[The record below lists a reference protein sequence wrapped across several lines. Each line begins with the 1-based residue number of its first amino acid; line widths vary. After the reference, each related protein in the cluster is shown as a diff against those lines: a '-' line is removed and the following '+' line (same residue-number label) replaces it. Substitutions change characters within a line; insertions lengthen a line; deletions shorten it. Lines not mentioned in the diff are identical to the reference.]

1 MSINSNYTDVIDY
14 ELDSVAIKGGNTSLA
29 KFDNNI
35 YYNFIDG
42 VMKYN
47 SISNDFKKDTL
58 LSNISRKEIFYG
70 IIRNDLDGK
79 LWLFSENYLHYVYK
93 DLVTG
98 NKKVNSL
105 VFPDELR
112 RTVFENVSKIDKST
126 YILGTNNGYI
136 SLDLENYSLIPPK
149 VQVNKIE
156 SFKLN
161 ESPNSI
167 NKNEFIQL
175 NFDSNNL
182 NFYPSV
188 SNYQKFQPITFE
200 YLLDGYINEWTETS
214 ETPIITFNNLK
225 PGSYQFKVRAKI
237 GALYSENTES
247 ISFSVE
253 RPWYFS
259 NFMIANYFL
268 VFAIL
273 FFFLNRSYEKYYQ
286 EKEEKMMRINK
297 SKLELI
303 EFEKKQ
309 ALMAV
314 ENTKLQTDIESK
326 NRELAVSTMSM
337 IKKNQF
343 LSKIKSDLKKT
354 DNPDKIFSVI
364 KMIDR
369 NLNINDVDQGLI
381 TFDDGI
387 SESVSETAFNASL
400 NQLSGPTESPFGPS
414 LIYVNE
420 IVSEKEIKIEEIK
433 DQIIID
439 IQKDKAKDKVY
450 SLYGEIEDLRAE
462 GKTLEEIAEEKSLS
476 IESFKNINDVGQR
489 IDGSIIKNPS
499 LEELINLIFL
509 NDVDEDLEPY
519 EDSEGNLNFF
529 RIDNINYSQ
538 QIPLNEAMENIKLS
552 ILENKSIENVKTKSK
567 EIFDRLKEYNNNLD
581 FISDEND
588 LAIATSGILSRTSS
602 NEIFT
607 SNALSEIFKTE
618 KGSSFIVNA
627 AIGNSIVIG
636 KVSNIDLLEK
646 TEERMEAINEI
657 NKSRLE
663 NDLIVSLAEEH
674 QKELSSEIFLDR
686 LNLLFENQEA
696 EGSF

>member
-1 MSINSNYTDVIDY
+1 MLDLLRKNATGPLGIALIILLVFAFSIWGVGDIFRGYNANILAKIGNRELNAQNYLFNFNREVNRISNQLERIVTTEEAINSGLHYQILDRSLV
-14 ELDSVAIKGGNTSLA
+14 ELSANAASDEIGLIASDDAIKKRILSTNA
-29 KFDNNI
+29 FKNAFNQFDRNI
-35 YYNFIDG
+35 FEQIIRQNGLTEDSFLVLERDSHVLSQLSKSVFKDINPPSALNDLLFRYQFERRNVDYII
-42 VMKYN
+42 
-47 SISNDFKKDTL
+47 ISPDE
-58 LSNISRKEIFYG
+58 ISQEDEVDKNEIEIFYNEN
-70 IIRNDLDGK
+70 INLYKTEETRDFSVISLNVSTLSK
-79 LWLFSENYLHYVYK
+79 L
-93 DLVTG
+93 
-98 NKKVNSL
+98 
-105 VFPDELR
+105 
-112 RTVFENVSKIDKST
+112 ENVSDEEINIFYEDNKYNYYEPEKRSYYLIPYFSNEDAIKA
-126 YILGTNNGYI
+126 
-136 SLDLENYSLIPPK
+136 LENYS
-149 VQVNKIE
+149 
-156 SFKLN
+156 
-161 ESPNSI
+161 
-167 NKNEFIQL
+167 
-175 NFDSNNL
+175 SN
-182 NFYPSV
+182 
-188 SNYQKFQPITFE
+188 
-200 YLLDGYINEWTETS
+200 G
-214 ETPIITFNNLK
+214 
-225 PGSYQFKVRAKI
+225 
-237 GALYSENTES
+237 
-247 ISFSVE
+247 
-253 RPWYFS
+253 
-259 NFMIANYFL
+259 
-268 VFAIL
+268 
-273 FFFLNRSYEKYYQ
+273 
-286 EKEEKMMRINK
+286 
-297 SKLELI
+297 
-303 EFEKKQ
+303 
-309 ALMAV
+309 
-314 ENTKLQTDIESK
+314 DIE
-326 NRELAVSTMSM
+326 
-337 IKKNQF
+337 
-343 LSKIKSDLKKT
+343 KIL
-354 DNPDKIFSVI
+354 
-364 KMIDR
+364 IDR

-420 IVSEKEIKIEEIK
+420 IISEKEIKIEEIK
-433 DQIIID
+433 DQIVID

-607 SNALSEIFKTE
+607 SKALSEIFKTE

-696 EGSF
+696 ERSF

>member
-1 MSINSNYTDVIDY
+1 MLDLLRKNATGPLGIALIILLVFAFSIWGVGDIFRGYNANILAKIGNRELNAQNYLFNFNREVNRISNQLERIVTTEEAINSGLHYQILDRSLV
-14 ELDSVAIKGGNTSLA
+14 ELSANAASDEIGLIASDDAIKKRILSTNA
-29 KFDNNI
+29 FKNAFNQFDRNI
-35 YYNFIDG
+35 FEQIIRQNGLTEDSFLVLERDSHVLSQLSKSVFKDINPPSALNDLLFRYQFERRNVDYII
-42 VMKYN
+42 
-47 SISNDFKKDTL
+47 ISPDE
-58 LSNISRKEIFYG
+58 ISQEDKVDKNEIEIFYNKN
-70 IIRNDLDGK
+70 INLYKTEETRDFSVISLNISTLSK
-79 LWLFSENYLHYVYK
+79 L
-93 DLVTG
+93 
-98 NKKVNSL
+98 
-105 VFPDELR
+105 
-112 RTVFENVSKIDKST
+112 ENVSDEEINIFYEDNKYNYYEPEKRSYYLIPYFSNEDAIKA
-126 YILGTNNGYI
+126 
-136 SLDLENYSLIPPK
+136 LENYS
-149 VQVNKIE
+149 
-156 SFKLN
+156 
-161 ESPNSI
+161 
-167 NKNEFIQL
+167 
-175 NFDSNNL
+175 SN
-182 NFYPSV
+182 
-188 SNYQKFQPITFE
+188 
-200 YLLDGYINEWTETS
+200 G
-214 ETPIITFNNLK
+214 
-225 PGSYQFKVRAKI
+225 
-237 GALYSENTES
+237 
-247 ISFSVE
+247 
-253 RPWYFS
+253 
-259 NFMIANYFL
+259 
-268 VFAIL
+268 
-273 FFFLNRSYEKYYQ
+273 
-286 EKEEKMMRINK
+286 
-297 SKLELI
+297 
-303 EFEKKQ
+303 
-309 ALMAV
+309 
-314 ENTKLQTDIESK
+314 DIE
-326 NRELAVSTMSM
+326 
-337 IKKNQF
+337 
-343 LSKIKSDLKKT
+343 KIL
-354 DNPDKIFSVI
+354 
-364 KMIDR
+364 IDR

-387 SESVSETAFNASL
+387 SESVSETAFSASL

-420 IVSEKEIKIEEIK
+420 IISEKEIKIEEIK

-519 EDSEGNLNFF
+519 EDIEGNLNFF

>member
-1 MSINSNYTDVIDY
+1 MLDLLRKNATGPLGIALIILLVFAFSIWGVGDIFRGYNANILAKIGNRELNAQNYLFNFNREVNRISNQLERIVTTEEAINSGLHYQILDRSLV
-14 ELDSVAIKGGNTSLA
+14 ELSANAASDEIGLIASDDAIKKRILSTNA
-29 KFDNNI
+29 FKNAFNQFDRNI
-35 YYNFIDG
+35 FEQIIRQNGLTEDSFLVLERDSHVLSQLSKSVFKDINPPSALNDLLFRYQFERRNVDYII
-42 VMKYN
+42 
-47 SISNDFKKDTL
+47 ISPDE
-58 LSNISRKEIFYG
+58 ISQEDEVDKNEIEIFYNEN
-70 IIRNDLDGK
+70 INLYKTEETRD
-79 LWLFSENYLHYVYK
+79 FSVI
-93 DLVTG
+93 
-98 NKKVNSL
+98 SL
-105 VFPDELR
+105 
-112 RTVFENVSKIDKST
+112 NVSTLSKLEKISDEEINIFYEDNKYNYYEPEKRS
-126 YILGTNNGYI
+126 YYLIPYFSNEDAI
-136 SLDLENYSLIPPK
+136 KALENYS
-149 VQVNKIE
+149 
-156 SFKLN
+156 
-161 ESPNSI
+161 
-167 NKNEFIQL
+167 
-175 NFDSNNL
+175 SN
-182 NFYPSV
+182 
-188 SNYQKFQPITFE
+188 
-200 YLLDGYINEWTETS
+200 G
-214 ETPIITFNNLK
+214 
-225 PGSYQFKVRAKI
+225 
-237 GALYSENTES
+237 
-247 ISFSVE
+247 
-253 RPWYFS
+253 
-259 NFMIANYFL
+259 
-268 VFAIL
+268 
-273 FFFLNRSYEKYYQ
+273 
-286 EKEEKMMRINK
+286 
-297 SKLELI
+297 
-303 EFEKKQ
+303 
-309 ALMAV
+309 
-314 ENTKLQTDIESK
+314 DIE
-326 NRELAVSTMSM
+326 
-337 IKKNQF
+337 
-343 LSKIKSDLKKT
+343 KIL
-354 DNPDKIFSVI
+354 
-364 KMIDR
+364 IDR

-420 IVSEKEIKIEEIK
+420 IISEKEIKIEEIK

-519 EDSEGNLNFF
+519 EDNEGNLNFF

-538 QIPLNEAMENIKLS
+538 QIPINEAMESIRLS

-607 SNALSEIFKTE
+607 SKALSEIFKTE

>member
-1 MSINSNYTDVIDY
+1 MLDLLRKNATGPLGIALIILLVFAFSIWGVGDIFRGYNANILAKIGNRELNAQNYLFNFNREVNRISNQLERIVTTEEAINSGLHYQILDRSLV
-14 ELDSVAIKGGNTSLA
+14 ELSANAASDEIGLIASDDAIKKRILSTNA
-29 KFDNNI
+29 FKNAFNQFDRNI
-35 YYNFIDG
+35 FEQIIRQNGLTEDSFLVLERDSHVLSQLSKSVFKDINPPSALNDLLFRYQFERRNVDYII
-42 VMKYN
+42 
-47 SISNDFKKDTL
+47 ISPDE
-58 LSNISRKEIFYG
+58 ISQEDEVDKNEIEIFYNKN
-70 IIRNDLDGK
+70 INLYKTEETRDFSVISLNISTLSK
-79 LWLFSENYLHYVYK
+79 L
-93 DLVTG
+93 
-98 NKKVNSL
+98 
-105 VFPDELR
+105 
-112 RTVFENVSKIDKST
+112 ENVSDEEINIFYEDNKYNYYEPEKRSYYLIPYFSNEDAIKA
-126 YILGTNNGYI
+126 
-136 SLDLENYSLIPPK
+136 LENYS
-149 VQVNKIE
+149 
-156 SFKLN
+156 
-161 ESPNSI
+161 
-167 NKNEFIQL
+167 
-175 NFDSNNL
+175 SN
-182 NFYPSV
+182 
-188 SNYQKFQPITFE
+188 
-200 YLLDGYINEWTETS
+200 G
-214 ETPIITFNNLK
+214 
-225 PGSYQFKVRAKI
+225 
-237 GALYSENTES
+237 
-247 ISFSVE
+247 
-253 RPWYFS
+253 
-259 NFMIANYFL
+259 
-268 VFAIL
+268 
-273 FFFLNRSYEKYYQ
+273 
-286 EKEEKMMRINK
+286 
-297 SKLELI
+297 
-303 EFEKKQ
+303 
-309 ALMAV
+309 
-314 ENTKLQTDIESK
+314 DIE
-326 NRELAVSTMSM
+326 
-337 IKKNQF
+337 
-343 LSKIKSDLKKT
+343 KIL
-354 DNPDKIFSVI
+354 
-364 KMIDR
+364 IDR

-387 SESVSETAFNASL
+387 SETVSETAFNASL

-420 IVSEKEIKIEEIK
+420 IISEKEIKIEEIK

-519 EDSEGNLNFF
+519 EDREGNLNFF

>member
-1 MSINSNYTDVIDY
+1 MLDLLRKNATGPLGIALIILLVFAFSIWGVGDIFRGYNANILAKIGNRELNAQNYLFNFNREVNRISNQLERIVTTEEAINSGLHYQILDRSLV
-14 ELDSVAIKGGNTSLA
+14 ELSANAASDEIGLIASDDAIKKRILSTNA
-29 KFDNNI
+29 FKNAFNQFDRNI
-35 YYNFIDG
+35 FEQIIRQNGLTEDSFLVLERDSHVLSQLSKSVFKDINPPSALNDLLFRYQFERRNVDYII
-42 VMKYN
+42 
-47 SISNDFKKDTL
+47 ISPDE
-58 LSNISRKEIFYG
+58 ISQEDEVDKNEIEIFYNEN
-70 IIRNDLDGK
+70 INLYKTEETRDFSVISLNVSTLSK
-79 LWLFSENYLHYVYK
+79 L
-93 DLVTG
+93 
-98 NKKVNSL
+98 
-105 VFPDELR
+105 
-112 RTVFENVSKIDKST
+112 ENVSDEEINIFYEDNKYNYYEPEKRSYYLIPYFSNEDAIKA
-126 YILGTNNGYI
+126 
-136 SLDLENYSLIPPK
+136 LENYS
-149 VQVNKIE
+149 
-156 SFKLN
+156 
-161 ESPNSI
+161 
-167 NKNEFIQL
+167 
-175 NFDSNNL
+175 SN
-182 NFYPSV
+182 
-188 SNYQKFQPITFE
+188 
-200 YLLDGYINEWTETS
+200 G
-214 ETPIITFNNLK
+214 
-225 PGSYQFKVRAKI
+225 
-237 GALYSENTES
+237 
-247 ISFSVE
+247 
-253 RPWYFS
+253 
-259 NFMIANYFL
+259 
-268 VFAIL
+268 
-273 FFFLNRSYEKYYQ
+273 
-286 EKEEKMMRINK
+286 
-297 SKLELI
+297 
-303 EFEKKQ
+303 
-309 ALMAV
+309 
-314 ENTKLQTDIESK
+314 DIE
-326 NRELAVSTMSM
+326 
-337 IKKNQF
+337 
-343 LSKIKSDLKKT
+343 KIL
-354 DNPDKIFSVI
+354 
-364 KMIDR
+364 IDR

-420 IVSEKEIKIEEIK
+420 IISEKEIKIEEIK

-538 QIPLNEAMENIKLS
+538 QIPLNEAMENIRLS

-607 SNALSEIFKTE
+607 SMALSEIFKTE

>member
-1 MSINSNYTDVIDY
+1 MLDLLRKNATGPLGIALIILLVFAFSIWGVGDIFRGYNANILAKIGNRELNAQNYLFNFNREVNRISNQLERIVTTEEAINSGLHYQILDRSLV
-14 ELDSVAIKGGNTSLA
+14 ELSANAASDEIGLIASDDAIKKRILSTNA
-29 KFDNNI
+29 FKNAFNQFDRNI
-35 YYNFIDG
+35 FEQIIRQNGLTEDSFLVLERDSHVLSQLSKSVFKDINPPSALNDLLFRYQFERRNVDYII
-42 VMKYN
+42 
-47 SISNDFKKDTL
+47 ISPDE
-58 LSNISRKEIFYG
+58 ISQEDEVDKNEIEIFY
-70 IIRNDLDGK
+70 N
-79 LWLFSENYLHYVYK
+79 ENINVYK
-93 DLVTG
+93 TEETRDFSVI
-98 NKKVNSL
+98 SL
-105 VFPDELR
+105 NVSTLSKL
-112 RTVFENVSKIDKST
+112 ENVSDEEINIFYEDNKYNYYEPEKRSYYLIPYFSNEDAIKA
-126 YILGTNNGYI
+126 
-136 SLDLENYSLIPPK
+136 LENYS
-149 VQVNKIE
+149 
-156 SFKLN
+156 
-161 ESPNSI
+161 
-167 NKNEFIQL
+167 
-175 NFDSNNL
+175 SN
-182 NFYPSV
+182 
-188 SNYQKFQPITFE
+188 
-200 YLLDGYINEWTETS
+200 G
-214 ETPIITFNNLK
+214 
-225 PGSYQFKVRAKI
+225 
-237 GALYSENTES
+237 
-247 ISFSVE
+247 
-253 RPWYFS
+253 
-259 NFMIANYFL
+259 
-268 VFAIL
+268 
-273 FFFLNRSYEKYYQ
+273 
-286 EKEEKMMRINK
+286 
-297 SKLELI
+297 
-303 EFEKKQ
+303 
-309 ALMAV
+309 
-314 ENTKLQTDIESK
+314 DIE
-326 NRELAVSTMSM
+326 
-337 IKKNQF
+337 
-343 LSKIKSDLKKT
+343 KIL
-354 DNPDKIFSVI
+354 
-364 KMIDR
+364 IDR

-420 IVSEKEIKIEEIK
+420 IISEKEIKIEEIK

-476 IESFKNINDVGQR
+476 IESFQNINDVGQR

-538 QIPLNEAMENIKLS
+538 QIPINEAMESIRLS

-607 SNALSEIFKTE
+607 SKALSEIFKTE

>member
-1 MSINSNYTDVIDY
+1 MLDLLRKNATGPLGIALIILLVFAFSIWGVGDIFRGYNANILAKIGNRELNAQNYLFNFNREVNRISNQLERIVTTEEAINSGLHYQILDRSLV
-14 ELDSVAIKGGNTSLA
+14 ELSANAASDEIGLIASDDAIKKRILSTNA
-29 KFDNNI
+29 FKNAFNQFDRNI
-35 YYNFIDG
+35 FEQIIRQNGLTEDSFLVLERDSHVLSQLSKSVFKDINPPSALNDLLFRYQFERRNVDYII
-42 VMKYN
+42 
-47 SISNDFKKDTL
+47 ISPDE
-58 LSNISRKEIFYG
+58 ISQEDEVDKNEIEIFYNKN
-70 IIRNDLDGK
+70 INLYKTEETRDFSVISLNISTLSK
-79 LWLFSENYLHYVYK
+79 L
-93 DLVTG
+93 
-98 NKKVNSL
+98 
-105 VFPDELR
+105 
-112 RTVFENVSKIDKST
+112 ENVSDEEINIFYEDNKYNYYEPEKRSYYLIPYFSNEDAIKA
-126 YILGTNNGYI
+126 
-136 SLDLENYSLIPPK
+136 LENYS
-149 VQVNKIE
+149 
-156 SFKLN
+156 
-161 ESPNSI
+161 
-167 NKNEFIQL
+167 
-175 NFDSNNL
+175 SN
-182 NFYPSV
+182 
-188 SNYQKFQPITFE
+188 
-200 YLLDGYINEWTETS
+200 G
-214 ETPIITFNNLK
+214 
-225 PGSYQFKVRAKI
+225 
-237 GALYSENTES
+237 
-247 ISFSVE
+247 
-253 RPWYFS
+253 
-259 NFMIANYFL
+259 
-268 VFAIL
+268 
-273 FFFLNRSYEKYYQ
+273 
-286 EKEEKMMRINK
+286 
-297 SKLELI
+297 
-303 EFEKKQ
+303 
-309 ALMAV
+309 
-314 ENTKLQTDIESK
+314 DIE
-326 NRELAVSTMSM
+326 
-337 IKKNQF
+337 
-343 LSKIKSDLKKT
+343 KIL
-354 DNPDKIFSVI
+354 
-364 KMIDR
+364 IDR

-420 IVSEKEIKIEEIK
+420 IIPEKEIKIEEIK

-439 IQKDKAKDKVY
+439 IKKDKAKDKVY

-519 EDSEGNLNFF
+519 EDREGNLNFF

-607 SNALSEIFKTE
+607 GNALSEIFKTE

>member
-1 MSINSNYTDVIDY
+1 MLDLLRKNATGPLGIALIILLVFAFSIWGVGDIFRGYNANILAKIGNRELNAQNYLFNFNREVNRISNQLERIVTTEEAINSGLHYQILDRSLV
-14 ELDSVAIKGGNTSLA
+14 ELSANAASDEIGLIASDDAIKKRILSTTAFKNA
-29 KFDNNI
+29 FNQFDRNI
-35 YYNFIDG
+35 FEQIIRQNGLTEDSFLVLERDSHVLSQLFKSVFKDINPPSALNDLLFRYQFERRNVDYII
-42 VMKYN
+42 
-47 SISNDFKKDTL
+47 ISPDE
-58 LSNISRKEIFYG
+58 ISQEDEVDKNEIEIFYNEN
-70 IIRNDLDGK
+70 INLYKTEETRDFSVISLNVSTLSK
-79 LWLFSENYLHYVYK
+79 L
-93 DLVTG
+93 
-98 NKKVNSL
+98 
-105 VFPDELR
+105 
-112 RTVFENVSKIDKST
+112 ENVSDEEINIFYEDNKYNYYEPEKRSYYLIPYFSNEDAIKA
-126 YILGTNNGYI
+126 
-136 SLDLENYSLIPPK
+136 LENYS
-149 VQVNKIE
+149 
-156 SFKLN
+156 
-161 ESPNSI
+161 
-167 NKNEFIQL
+167 
-175 NFDSNNL
+175 SN
-182 NFYPSV
+182 
-188 SNYQKFQPITFE
+188 
-200 YLLDGYINEWTETS
+200 G
-214 ETPIITFNNLK
+214 
-225 PGSYQFKVRAKI
+225 
-237 GALYSENTES
+237 
-247 ISFSVE
+247 
-253 RPWYFS
+253 
-259 NFMIANYFL
+259 
-268 VFAIL
+268 
-273 FFFLNRSYEKYYQ
+273 
-286 EKEEKMMRINK
+286 
-297 SKLELI
+297 
-303 EFEKKQ
+303 
-309 ALMAV
+309 
-314 ENTKLQTDIESK
+314 DIE
-326 NRELAVSTMSM
+326 
-337 IKKNQF
+337 
-343 LSKIKSDLKKT
+343 KIL
-354 DNPDKIFSVI
+354 
-364 KMIDR
+364 IDR

-420 IVSEKEIKIEEIK
+420 IISEKEIKIEEIK

-607 SNALSEIFKTE
+607 SKALSEIFKTE

>member
-1 MSINSNYTDVIDY
+1 MLDLLRKNATGPLGIALIILLVFAFSIWGVGDIFRGYNANILAKIGNRELNAQNYLFNFNREVNRISNQLERIVTTEEAINSGLHYQILDRSLV
-14 ELDSVAIKGGNTSLA
+14 ELSANAASDEIGLIASDDAIKKRILSTNA
-29 KFDNNI
+29 FKNAFNQFDRNI
-35 YYNFIDG
+35 FEQIIRQNGLTEDSFLVLERDSHVLSQLSKSVFKDINPPSALNDLLFRYQFERRNVDYII
-42 VMKYN
+42 
-47 SISNDFKKDTL
+47 ISPDE
-58 LSNISRKEIFYG
+58 ISQENEVDKNEIEIFYNENINLYKTEETRDFS
-70 IIRNDLDGK
+70 IISLNVSNLSK
-79 LWLFSENYLHYVYK
+79 L
-93 DLVTG
+93 
-98 NKKVNSL
+98 
-105 VFPDELR
+105 
-112 RTVFENVSKIDKST
+112 ENVSDEEINIFYEDNKYNYYEPEKRSYFLIPYFSNEDAIKA
-126 YILGTNNGYI
+126 
-136 SLDLENYSLIPPK
+136 LENYS
-149 VQVNKIE
+149 
-156 SFKLN
+156 
-161 ESPNSI
+161 
-167 NKNEFIQL
+167 
-175 NFDSNNL
+175 SN
-182 NFYPSV
+182 
-188 SNYQKFQPITFE
+188 
-200 YLLDGYINEWTETS
+200 G
-214 ETPIITFNNLK
+214 
-225 PGSYQFKVRAKI
+225 
-237 GALYSENTES
+237 
-247 ISFSVE
+247 
-253 RPWYFS
+253 
-259 NFMIANYFL
+259 
-268 VFAIL
+268 
-273 FFFLNRSYEKYYQ
+273 
-286 EKEEKMMRINK
+286 
-297 SKLELI
+297 
-303 EFEKKQ
+303 
-309 ALMAV
+309 
-314 ENTKLQTDIESK
+314 DIE
-326 NRELAVSTMSM
+326 
-337 IKKNQF
+337 
-343 LSKIKSDLKKT
+343 KIL
-354 DNPDKIFSVI
+354 
-364 KMIDR
+364 IDR
-369 NLNINDVDQGLI
+369 NLNISDVDQGLI

-420 IVSEKEIKIEEIK
+420 IISEKEIKIEEIK
-433 DQIIID
+433 DQIVID

-607 SNALSEIFKTE
+607 SMALSEIFKTE

>member
-1 MSINSNYTDVIDY
+1 MLDLLRKNATGPLGIALIILLVFAFSIWGVGDIFRGYNANILAKIGNRELNAQNYLFNFNREVNRISNQLERIVTTEEAINSGLHYQILDRSLV
-14 ELDSVAIKGGNTSLA
+14 ELSANAASDEIGLIASDDAIKKRILSTNA
-29 KFDNNI
+29 FKNAFNQFDRNI
-35 YYNFIDG
+35 FEQIIRQNGLTEDSFLVLERDSHVLSQLFKSVFKDINPPSALNDLLFRYQFERRNVDYII
-42 VMKYN
+42 
-47 SISNDFKKDTL
+47 ISPDE
-58 LSNISRKEIFYG
+58 ISQEDEVDKNEIEIFYNEN
-70 IIRNDLDGK
+70 INLYKTEETRDFSVISLNVSTLSK
-79 LWLFSENYLHYVYK
+79 L
-93 DLVTG
+93 
-98 NKKVNSL
+98 
-105 VFPDELR
+105 
-112 RTVFENVSKIDKST
+112 ENVSDEEINIFYEDNKYNYYEPEKRSYYLIPYFSNEDAIKA
-126 YILGTNNGYI
+126 
-136 SLDLENYSLIPPK
+136 LENYS
-149 VQVNKIE
+149 
-156 SFKLN
+156 
-161 ESPNSI
+161 
-167 NKNEFIQL
+167 
-175 NFDSNNL
+175 SN
-182 NFYPSV
+182 
-188 SNYQKFQPITFE
+188 
-200 YLLDGYINEWTETS
+200 G
-214 ETPIITFNNLK
+214 
-225 PGSYQFKVRAKI
+225 
-237 GALYSENTES
+237 
-247 ISFSVE
+247 
-253 RPWYFS
+253 
-259 NFMIANYFL
+259 
-268 VFAIL
+268 
-273 FFFLNRSYEKYYQ
+273 
-286 EKEEKMMRINK
+286 
-297 SKLELI
+297 
-303 EFEKKQ
+303 
-309 ALMAV
+309 
-314 ENTKLQTDIESK
+314 DIE
-326 NRELAVSTMSM
+326 
-337 IKKNQF
+337 
-343 LSKIKSDLKKT
+343 KIL
-354 DNPDKIFSVI
+354 
-364 KMIDR
+364 IDR

-420 IVSEKEIKIEEIK
+420 IISEKEIKIEEIK

-607 SNALSEIFKTE
+607 SKALSEIFKTE

>member
-1 MSINSNYTDVIDY
+1 MLDLLRKNATGPLGIALIILLVFAFSIWGVGDIFRGYNANILAKIGNRELNAQNYLFNFNREVNRISNQLERIVTTEEAINSGLHYQILDRSLV
-14 ELDSVAIKGGNTSLA
+14 ELSANAASDEIGLIASDDAIKKRILSTNA
-29 KFDNNI
+29 FKNAFNQFDRNI
-35 YYNFIDG
+35 FEQIIRQNGLTEDSFLVLERDSHVLSQLSKSVFKDINPPSALNDLLF
-42 VMKYN
+42 KYQFERRN
-47 SISNDFKKDTL
+47 VDYIIISPDE
-58 LSNISRKEIFYG
+58 ISQENEVDKNEIEIFYNEN
-70 IIRNDLDGK
+70 INLYKTEETRDFSVISLNVSTLSK
-79 LWLFSENYLHYVYK
+79 L
-93 DLVTG
+93 
-98 NKKVNSL
+98 
-105 VFPDELR
+105 
-112 RTVFENVSKIDKST
+112 ENVSDEEINIFYEDNKYNYYEPEKRSYYLIPYFSNEDAIKA
-126 YILGTNNGYI
+126 
-136 SLDLENYSLIPPK
+136 LENYS
-149 VQVNKIE
+149 
-156 SFKLN
+156 
-161 ESPNSI
+161 
-167 NKNEFIQL
+167 
-175 NFDSNNL
+175 SN
-182 NFYPSV
+182 
-188 SNYQKFQPITFE
+188 
-200 YLLDGYINEWTETS
+200 G
-214 ETPIITFNNLK
+214 
-225 PGSYQFKVRAKI
+225 
-237 GALYSENTES
+237 
-247 ISFSVE
+247 
-253 RPWYFS
+253 
-259 NFMIANYFL
+259 
-268 VFAIL
+268 
-273 FFFLNRSYEKYYQ
+273 
-286 EKEEKMMRINK
+286 
-297 SKLELI
+297 
-303 EFEKKQ
+303 
-309 ALMAV
+309 
-314 ENTKLQTDIESK
+314 DIE
-326 NRELAVSTMSM
+326 
-337 IKKNQF
+337 
-343 LSKIKSDLKKT
+343 KIL
-354 DNPDKIFSVI
+354 
-364 KMIDR
+364 IDR
-369 NLNINDVDQGLI
+369 NLNISDVDQGLI

-420 IVSEKEIKIEEIK
+420 IISEKEIKIEEIK
-433 DQIIID
+433 DQIVID

-607 SNALSEIFKTE
+607 SMALSEIFKTE

>member
-1 MSINSNYTDVIDY
+1 MLDLLRKNATGPLGIALIILLVFAFSIWGVGDIFRGYNANILAKIGNRELNAQNYLFNFNREVNRISNQLERIVTTEEAINSGLHYQILDRSLV
-14 ELDSVAIKGGNTSLA
+14 ELSANAASDEIGLIASDDAIKKRILSTNA
-29 KFDNNI
+29 FKNAFNQFDRNI
-35 YYNFIDG
+35 FEQIIRQNGLTEDSFLVLERDSHVLSQLSKSVFKDINPPSALNDLLFRYQFERRNVDYII
-42 VMKYN
+42 
-47 SISNDFKKDTL
+47 ISPDE
-58 LSNISRKEIFYG
+58 ISQEDEVDKNEIEIFYNKN
-70 IIRNDLDGK
+70 INLYKTEETRDFSVISLSISTLSK
-79 LWLFSENYLHYVYK
+79 L
-93 DLVTG
+93 
-98 NKKVNSL
+98 
-105 VFPDELR
+105 
-112 RTVFENVSKIDKST
+112 ENVSDEEINIFYEDNKYNYYEPEKRSYYLIPYFSNEDAIKA
-126 YILGTNNGYI
+126 
-136 SLDLENYSLIPPK
+136 LENYS
-149 VQVNKIE
+149 
-156 SFKLN
+156 
-161 ESPNSI
+161 
-167 NKNEFIQL
+167 
-175 NFDSNNL
+175 SN
-182 NFYPSV
+182 
-188 SNYQKFQPITFE
+188 
-200 YLLDGYINEWTETS
+200 G
-214 ETPIITFNNLK
+214 
-225 PGSYQFKVRAKI
+225 
-237 GALYSENTES
+237 
-247 ISFSVE
+247 
-253 RPWYFS
+253 
-259 NFMIANYFL
+259 
-268 VFAIL
+268 
-273 FFFLNRSYEKYYQ
+273 
-286 EKEEKMMRINK
+286 
-297 SKLELI
+297 
-303 EFEKKQ
+303 
-309 ALMAV
+309 
-314 ENTKLQTDIESK
+314 DIE
-326 NRELAVSTMSM
+326 
-337 IKKNQF
+337 
-343 LSKIKSDLKKT
+343 KIL
-354 DNPDKIFSVI
+354 
-364 KMIDR
+364 IDR

-387 SESVSETAFNASL
+387 SESVSETAFSASL

-420 IVSEKEIKIEEIK
+420 IISEKEIKIEEIK

-519 EDSEGNLNFF
+519 EDIEGNLNFF

>member
-1 MSINSNYTDVIDY
+1 MLDLLRKNATGPLGIALIILLVFAFSIWGVGDIFRGYNANILAKIGNRELNAQNYLFNFNREVNRISNQLERIVTTEEAINSGLHYQILDRSLV
-14 ELDSVAIKGGNTSLA
+14 ELSANAASDEIGLIASDDAIKKRILSTNA
-29 KFDNNI
+29 FKNAFNQFDRNI
-35 YYNFIDG
+35 FEQIIRQNGLTEDSFLVLERDSHVLSQLSKSVFKDINPPSALNDLLFRYQFERRNVDYII
-42 VMKYN
+42 
-47 SISNDFKKDTL
+47 ISPDE
-58 LSNISRKEIFYG
+58 ISQEDEVDKNEIEIFYNKN
-70 IIRNDLDGK
+70 INLYKTEETRDFSVISLNISTLSK
-79 LWLFSENYLHYVYK
+79 L
-93 DLVTG
+93 
-98 NKKVNSL
+98 
-105 VFPDELR
+105 
-112 RTVFENVSKIDKST
+112 ENVSDEEINIFYEDNKYNYYEPEKRSYYLIPYFSNEDAVKA
-126 YILGTNNGYI
+126 
-136 SLDLENYSLIPPK
+136 LENYS
-149 VQVNKIE
+149 
-156 SFKLN
+156 
-161 ESPNSI
+161 
-167 NKNEFIQL
+167 
-175 NFDSNNL
+175 SN
-182 NFYPSV
+182 
-188 SNYQKFQPITFE
+188 
-200 YLLDGYINEWTETS
+200 G
-214 ETPIITFNNLK
+214 
-225 PGSYQFKVRAKI
+225 
-237 GALYSENTES
+237 
-247 ISFSVE
+247 
-253 RPWYFS
+253 
-259 NFMIANYFL
+259 
-268 VFAIL
+268 
-273 FFFLNRSYEKYYQ
+273 
-286 EKEEKMMRINK
+286 
-297 SKLELI
+297 
-303 EFEKKQ
+303 
-309 ALMAV
+309 
-314 ENTKLQTDIESK
+314 DIE
-326 NRELAVSTMSM
+326 
-337 IKKNQF
+337 
-343 LSKIKSDLKKT
+343 KIL
-354 DNPDKIFSVI
+354 
-364 KMIDR
+364 IDR

>member
-1 MSINSNYTDVIDY
+1 MLDLLRKNATGPLGIALIILLVFAFSIWGVGDIFRGYNANILAKIGNRELNAQNYLFNFNREVNRISNQLERIVTTEEAINSGLHYQILDRSLV
-14 ELDSVAIKGGNTSLA
+14 ELSANAASDEIGLIASDDAIKKRILSTNA
-29 KFDNNI
+29 FKNAFNQFDRNI
-35 YYNFIDG
+35 FEQIIRQNGLTEDSFLVLERDSHVLSQLSKSVFKDINPPSALNDLLFRYQFERRNVDYII
-42 VMKYN
+42 
-47 SISNDFKKDTL
+47 ISPDE
-58 LSNISRKEIFYG
+58 ISQEDEVDKNEIEIFYNKN
-70 IIRNDLDGK
+70 INLYKTEETRDFSVISLNISTLSK
-79 LWLFSENYLHYVYK
+79 L
-93 DLVTG
+93 
-98 NKKVNSL
+98 
-105 VFPDELR
+105 
-112 RTVFENVSKIDKST
+112 ENVSDEEINIFYEDNKYNYYEPEKRSYYLIPYFSNEDAIKA
-126 YILGTNNGYI
+126 
-136 SLDLENYSLIPPK
+136 LENYS
-149 VQVNKIE
+149 
-156 SFKLN
+156 
-161 ESPNSI
+161 
-167 NKNEFIQL
+167 
-175 NFDSNNL
+175 SN
-182 NFYPSV
+182 
-188 SNYQKFQPITFE
+188 
-200 YLLDGYINEWTETS
+200 G
-214 ETPIITFNNLK
+214 
-225 PGSYQFKVRAKI
+225 
-237 GALYSENTES
+237 
-247 ISFSVE
+247 
-253 RPWYFS
+253 
-259 NFMIANYFL
+259 
-268 VFAIL
+268 
-273 FFFLNRSYEKYYQ
+273 
-286 EKEEKMMRINK
+286 
-297 SKLELI
+297 
-303 EFEKKQ
+303 
-309 ALMAV
+309 
-314 ENTKLQTDIESK
+314 DIE
-326 NRELAVSTMSM
+326 
-337 IKKNQF
+337 
-343 LSKIKSDLKKT
+343 KIL
-354 DNPDKIFSVI
+354 
-364 KMIDR
+364 IDR

>member
-1 MSINSNYTDVIDY
+1 MLDLLRKNATGPLGIALIILLVFAFSIWGVGDIFRGYNANILAKIGNRELNAQNYLFNFNREVNRISNQLERIVTTEEAINSGLHYQILDRSLV
-14 ELDSVAIKGGNTSLA
+14 ELSANAASDEIGLIASDDAIKKRILSTNAFKNAFNQFDRNIFEQIIRQNGLTEDSFLVLERDSHVLSQLSKSVFKDINPPSALNDLL
-29 KFDNNI
+29 FRYQFERRNVDYIIISPDEISQEDEVDNNKI
-35 YYNFIDG
+35 
-42 VMKYN
+42 
-47 SISNDFKKDTL
+47 
-58 LSNISRKEIFYG
+58 EIFY
-70 IIRNDLDGK
+70 NDNINLYKTEETRDFSVISLNVSTLSK
-79 LWLFSENYLHYVYK
+79 L
-93 DLVTG
+93 
-98 NKKVNSL
+98 
-105 VFPDELR
+105 
-112 RTVFENVSKIDKST
+112 ENVSDEEINIFYEDNKYNYYEPEKRSYYLIPYFSNEDAIKA
-126 YILGTNNGYI
+126 
-136 SLDLENYSLIPPK
+136 LENYS
-149 VQVNKIE
+149 
-156 SFKLN
+156 S
-161 ESPNSI
+161 NS
-167 NKNEFIQL
+167 
-175 NFDSNNL
+175 
-182 NFYPSV
+182 
-188 SNYQKFQPITFE
+188 
-200 YLLDGYINEWTETS
+200 
-214 ETPIITFNNLK
+214 
-225 PGSYQFKVRAKI
+225 
-237 GALYSENTES
+237 
-247 ISFSVE
+247 
-253 RPWYFS
+253 
-259 NFMIANYFL
+259 
-268 VFAIL
+268 
-273 FFFLNRSYEKYYQ
+273 
-286 EKEEKMMRINK
+286 
-297 SKLELI
+297 
-303 EFEKKQ
+303 
-309 ALMAV
+309 
-314 ENTKLQTDIESK
+314 DIE
-326 NRELAVSTMSM
+326 
-337 IKKNQF
+337 
-343 LSKIKSDLKKT
+343 KIL
-354 DNPDKIFSVI
+354 
-364 KMIDR
+364 IDR

-420 IVSEKEIKIEEIK
+420 IISEKEIKIEEIK

-476 IESFKNINDVGQR
+476 IESFQNINDFGQR
-489 IDGSIIKNPS
+489 IDGSIINNPS
-499 LEELINLIFL
+499 LEELINLVFL

-538 QIPLNEAMENIKLS
+538 QIPINEAMESIRLS

-607 SNALSEIFKTE
+607 SKALSEIFKTE

>member
-1 MSINSNYTDVIDY
+1 MLDLLRKNATGPLGIALIILLVFAFSIWGVGDIFRGYNANILAKIGNRELNAQNYLFNFNREVNRISNQLERIVTTEEAINSGLHYQILDRSLV
-14 ELDSVAIKGGNTSLA
+14 ELSANAASDEIGLIASDDAIKKRILSTNA
-29 KFDNNI
+29 FKNAFNQFDRNI
-35 YYNFIDG
+35 FEQIIRQNGLTEDSFLVLERDSHVLSQLSKSVFKDINPPSALNDLLFRYQFERRNVDYII
-42 VMKYN
+42 
-47 SISNDFKKDTL
+47 ISPDE
-58 LSNISRKEIFYG
+58 ISQESEVDKNEIEIFYNEN
-70 IIRNDLDGK
+70 INLYKTEETRDFSVISLNVSTLSK
-79 LWLFSENYLHYVYK
+79 L
-93 DLVTG
+93 
-98 NKKVNSL
+98 
-105 VFPDELR
+105 
-112 RTVFENVSKIDKST
+112 ENVSDEEINIFYEDNKYNYYEPEKRSYYLIPYFSNEDAIKA
-126 YILGTNNGYI
+126 
-136 SLDLENYSLIPPK
+136 LENYS
-149 VQVNKIE
+149 
-156 SFKLN
+156 
-161 ESPNSI
+161 
-167 NKNEFIQL
+167 
-175 NFDSNNL
+175 SN
-182 NFYPSV
+182 
-188 SNYQKFQPITFE
+188 
-200 YLLDGYINEWTETS
+200 G
-214 ETPIITFNNLK
+214 
-225 PGSYQFKVRAKI
+225 
-237 GALYSENTES
+237 
-247 ISFSVE
+247 
-253 RPWYFS
+253 
-259 NFMIANYFL
+259 
-268 VFAIL
+268 
-273 FFFLNRSYEKYYQ
+273 
-286 EKEEKMMRINK
+286 
-297 SKLELI
+297 
-303 EFEKKQ
+303 
-309 ALMAV
+309 
-314 ENTKLQTDIESK
+314 DIE
-326 NRELAVSTMSM
+326 
-337 IKKNQF
+337 
-343 LSKIKSDLKKT
+343 KIL
-354 DNPDKIFSVI
+354 
-364 KMIDR
+364 IDR

-420 IVSEKEIKIEEIK
+420 IISEKEIKIEEIK

-509 NDVDEDLEPY
+509 NDIDEDLEPY
-519 EDSEGNLNFF
+519 EDNEGNLNFF

-538 QIPLNEAMENIKLS
+538 QIPINEAMESIRLS

-581 FISDEND
+581 FISDENN

-607 SNALSEIFKTE
+607 SKALSEIFKTE

-646 TEERMEAINEI
+646 TEERMEAINQI

>member
-1 MSINSNYTDVIDY
+1 MLDLLRKNATGPLGIALIILLVFAFSIWGVGDIFRGYNANILAKIGNRELNAQNYLFNFNREVNRISNQLERIVTTEEAINSGLHYQILDRSLV
-14 ELDSVAIKGGNTSLA
+14 ELSANAASDEIGLIASDDAIKKRILSTNA
-29 KFDNNI
+29 FKNAFNQFDRNI
-35 YYNFIDG
+35 FEQIIRQNGLTEDSFLVLERDSHVLSQLSKSVFKDINPPSALNDLLFRYQFERRNVDYII
-42 VMKYN
+42 
-47 SISNDFKKDTL
+47 ISPDE
-58 LSNISRKEIFYG
+58 ISQEDEVDKNEIEIFYNKN
-70 IIRNDLDGK
+70 INLYKTEETRDFSVISLNISTLSK
-79 LWLFSENYLHYVYK
+79 L
-93 DLVTG
+93 
-98 NKKVNSL
+98 
-105 VFPDELR
+105 
-112 RTVFENVSKIDKST
+112 ENVSDEEINIFYEDNKYNYYKPEKRSYYLIPYFSNEDAIKA
-126 YILGTNNGYI
+126 
-136 SLDLENYSLIPPK
+136 LENYS
-149 VQVNKIE
+149 
-156 SFKLN
+156 
-161 ESPNSI
+161 
-167 NKNEFIQL
+167 
-175 NFDSNNL
+175 SN
-182 NFYPSV
+182 
-188 SNYQKFQPITFE
+188 
-200 YLLDGYINEWTETS
+200 G
-214 ETPIITFNNLK
+214 
-225 PGSYQFKVRAKI
+225 
-237 GALYSENTES
+237 
-247 ISFSVE
+247 
-253 RPWYFS
+253 
-259 NFMIANYFL
+259 
-268 VFAIL
+268 
-273 FFFLNRSYEKYYQ
+273 
-286 EKEEKMMRINK
+286 
-297 SKLELI
+297 
-303 EFEKKQ
+303 
-309 ALMAV
+309 
-314 ENTKLQTDIESK
+314 DIE
-326 NRELAVSTMSM
+326 
-337 IKKNQF
+337 
-343 LSKIKSDLKKT
+343 KIL
-354 DNPDKIFSVI
+354 
-364 KMIDR
+364 IDR

-420 IVSEKEIKIEEIK
+420 IISEKEIKIEEIK

-519 EDSEGNLNFF
+519 EDREGNLNFF

>member
-1 MSINSNYTDVIDY
+1 MLDLLRKNATGPLGIALIILLVFAFSIWGVGDIFRGYNANILAKIGNRELNAQNYLFNFNREVNRISNQLERIVTTEEAINSGLHYQILDRSLV
-14 ELDSVAIKGGNTSLA
+14 ELSANAASDEIGLIASDDAIKKRILSTNA
-29 KFDNNI
+29 FKNAFNQFDRNI
-35 YYNFIDG
+35 FEQIIRQNGLTEDSFLVLERDSHVLSQLSKSVFKDINPPSALNDLLFRYQFERRNVDYII
-42 VMKYN
+42 
-47 SISNDFKKDTL
+47 ISPDE
-58 LSNISRKEIFYG
+58 ISQEDEVDKNEIEIFYNKN
-70 IIRNDLDGK
+70 INLYKTEETRDFSVISLNISTVSK
-79 LWLFSENYLHYVYK
+79 L
-93 DLVTG
+93 
-98 NKKVNSL
+98 
-105 VFPDELR
+105 
-112 RTVFENVSKIDKST
+112 ENVSDEEINIFYEDNKYNYYEPEKRSYYLIPYFSNEDAIKA
-126 YILGTNNGYI
+126 
-136 SLDLENYSLIPPK
+136 LENYS
-149 VQVNKIE
+149 
-156 SFKLN
+156 
-161 ESPNSI
+161 
-167 NKNEFIQL
+167 
-175 NFDSNNL
+175 SN
-182 NFYPSV
+182 
-188 SNYQKFQPITFE
+188 
-200 YLLDGYINEWTETS
+200 G
-214 ETPIITFNNLK
+214 
-225 PGSYQFKVRAKI
+225 
-237 GALYSENTES
+237 
-247 ISFSVE
+247 
-253 RPWYFS
+253 
-259 NFMIANYFL
+259 
-268 VFAIL
+268 
-273 FFFLNRSYEKYYQ
+273 
-286 EKEEKMMRINK
+286 
-297 SKLELI
+297 
-303 EFEKKQ
+303 
-309 ALMAV
+309 
-314 ENTKLQTDIESK
+314 DIE
-326 NRELAVSTMSM
+326 
-337 IKKNQF
+337 
-343 LSKIKSDLKKT
+343 KIL
-354 DNPDKIFSVI
+354 
-364 KMIDR
+364 IDR

-420 IVSEKEIKIEEIK
+420 IISEKEIKIEEIK

-499 LEELINLIFL
+499 LEKLISLIFL

-538 QIPLNEAMENIKLS
+538 QIPLNEAMENIILS

>member
-1 MSINSNYTDVIDY
+1 MLDLLRKNATGPLGIALIILLVFAFSIWGVGDIFRGYNANILAKIGNRELNAQNYLFNFNREVNRISNQLERIVTTEEAINSGLHYQILDRSLV
-14 ELDSVAIKGGNTSLA
+14 ELSANAASDEIGLIASDDAIKKRILSTNA
-29 KFDNNI
+29 FKNAFNQFDRNI
-35 YYNFIDG
+35 FEQIIRQNGLTEDSFLVLERDSHVLSQLSKSVFKDINPPSALNDLLFRYQFERRNVDYII
-42 VMKYN
+42 
-47 SISNDFKKDTL
+47 ISPDE
-58 LSNISRKEIFYG
+58 ISQEDEVDKNEIEIFYNKN
-70 IIRNDLDGK
+70 INLYKTEETRDFSVISLSISTLSK
-79 LWLFSENYLHYVYK
+79 L
-93 DLVTG
+93 
-98 NKKVNSL
+98 
-105 VFPDELR
+105 
-112 RTVFENVSKIDKST
+112 ENVSDEEINIFYEDNKYNYYEPEKRSYYLIPYFSNEDAIKA
-126 YILGTNNGYI
+126 
-136 SLDLENYSLIPPK
+136 LENYS
-149 VQVNKIE
+149 
-156 SFKLN
+156 
-161 ESPNSI
+161 
-167 NKNEFIQL
+167 
-175 NFDSNNL
+175 SN
-182 NFYPSV
+182 
-188 SNYQKFQPITFE
+188 
-200 YLLDGYINEWTETS
+200 G
-214 ETPIITFNNLK
+214 
-225 PGSYQFKVRAKI
+225 
-237 GALYSENTES
+237 
-247 ISFSVE
+247 
-253 RPWYFS
+253 
-259 NFMIANYFL
+259 
-268 VFAIL
+268 
-273 FFFLNRSYEKYYQ
+273 
-286 EKEEKMMRINK
+286 
-297 SKLELI
+297 
-303 EFEKKQ
+303 
-309 ALMAV
+309 
-314 ENTKLQTDIESK
+314 DIE
-326 NRELAVSTMSM
+326 
-337 IKKNQF
+337 
-343 LSKIKSDLKKT
+343 KIL
-354 DNPDKIFSVI
+354 
-364 KMIDR
+364 IDR

-420 IVSEKEIKIEEIK
+420 IISEKEIKIEEIK

-519 EDSEGNLNFF
+519 EDNEGNLNFF

-607 SNALSEIFKTE
+607 SKALSEIFKTE

>member
-1 MSINSNYTDVIDY
+1 MLDLLRKNATGPLGIALIILLVFAFSIWGVGDIFRGYNANILAKIGNRELNAQNYLFNFNREVNRISNQLERIVTTEEAINSGLHYQILDRSLV
-14 ELDSVAIKGGNTSLA
+14 ELSANAASDEIGLIASDDAIKKRILSTNA
-29 KFDNNI
+29 FKNAFNQFDRNI
-35 YYNFIDG
+35 FEQIIRQNGLTEDSFLVLERDSHVLSQLSKSVFKDINPPSALNDLLFRYQFERRNVDYII
-42 VMKYN
+42 
-47 SISNDFKKDTL
+47 ISPDE
-58 LSNISRKEIFYG
+58 ISQEDEVDKNEIEIFYNEN
-70 IIRNDLDGK
+70 IDLYKTEETRDFSVISLNVSTLSK
-79 LWLFSENYLHYVYK
+79 L
-93 DLVTG
+93 
-98 NKKVNSL
+98 
-105 VFPDELR
+105 
-112 RTVFENVSKIDKST
+112 ENVSDEEINIFYEDNKYNYYEPEKRSYYLIPYFSNEDAIKA
-126 YILGTNNGYI
+126 
-136 SLDLENYSLIPPK
+136 LENYS
-149 VQVNKIE
+149 
-156 SFKLN
+156 
-161 ESPNSI
+161 
-167 NKNEFIQL
+167 
-175 NFDSNNL
+175 SN
-182 NFYPSV
+182 
-188 SNYQKFQPITFE
+188 
-200 YLLDGYINEWTETS
+200 G
-214 ETPIITFNNLK
+214 
-225 PGSYQFKVRAKI
+225 
-237 GALYSENTES
+237 
-247 ISFSVE
+247 
-253 RPWYFS
+253 
-259 NFMIANYFL
+259 
-268 VFAIL
+268 
-273 FFFLNRSYEKYYQ
+273 
-286 EKEEKMMRINK
+286 
-297 SKLELI
+297 
-303 EFEKKQ
+303 
-309 ALMAV
+309 
-314 ENTKLQTDIESK
+314 DIE
-326 NRELAVSTMSM
+326 
-337 IKKNQF
+337 
-343 LSKIKSDLKKT
+343 KIL
-354 DNPDKIFSVI
+354 
-364 KMIDR
+364 IDR

-420 IVSEKEIKIEEIK
+420 IISEKEIKIEEIK

-519 EDSEGNLNFF
+519 EDNEGNLNFF

-538 QIPLNEAMENIKLS
+538 QIPINEAMESIRLS

-607 SNALSEIFKTE
+607 SKALSEIFKTE

>member
-1 MSINSNYTDVIDY
+1 MLDLLRKNATGPLGIALIILLVFAFSIWGVGDIFRGYNANILAKIGDRELNAQNYLFNFNREVNRISNQLERIVTTEEAINSGLHYQILDRSLV
-14 ELDSVAIKGGNTSLA
+14 ELSANAASDEIGLIASDDAIKKRILSTNA
-29 KFDNNI
+29 FKNAFNQFDRNI
-35 YYNFIDG
+35 FEQIIRQNGLTEDSFLVLERDSHVLSQLSKSVFKDINPPSALNDLLFRYQFERRNVDYII
-42 VMKYN
+42 
-47 SISNDFKKDTL
+47 ISPDE
-58 LSNISRKEIFYG
+58 ISQEDEVDKNEIEIFYNEN
-70 IIRNDLDGK
+70 INLYKTEETRDFSVISLNVSTLSK
-79 LWLFSENYLHYVYK
+79 L
-93 DLVTG
+93 
-98 NKKVNSL
+98 
-105 VFPDELR
+105 
-112 RTVFENVSKIDKST
+112 ENVSDEEINIFYEDNKYNYYEPEKRSYYLIPYFSNEDAIKA
-126 YILGTNNGYI
+126 
-136 SLDLENYSLIPPK
+136 LENYS
-149 VQVNKIE
+149 
-156 SFKLN
+156 
-161 ESPNSI
+161 
-167 NKNEFIQL
+167 
-175 NFDSNNL
+175 SN
-182 NFYPSV
+182 
-188 SNYQKFQPITFE
+188 
-200 YLLDGYINEWTETS
+200 G
-214 ETPIITFNNLK
+214 
-225 PGSYQFKVRAKI
+225 
-237 GALYSENTES
+237 
-247 ISFSVE
+247 
-253 RPWYFS
+253 
-259 NFMIANYFL
+259 
-268 VFAIL
+268 
-273 FFFLNRSYEKYYQ
+273 
-286 EKEEKMMRINK
+286 
-297 SKLELI
+297 
-303 EFEKKQ
+303 
-309 ALMAV
+309 
-314 ENTKLQTDIESK
+314 DIE
-326 NRELAVSTMSM
+326 
-337 IKKNQF
+337 
-343 LSKIKSDLKKT
+343 KIL
-354 DNPDKIFSVI
+354 
-364 KMIDR
+364 IDR

-420 IVSEKEIKIEEIK
+420 IISEKEIKIEEIK

-519 EDSEGNLNFF
+519 EDNEGNLNFF

-538 QIPLNEAMENIKLS
+538 QIPINEAMESIRLS

-607 SNALSEIFKTE
+607 SKALSEIFKTE

>member
-1 MSINSNYTDVIDY
+1 MLDLLRKNATGPLGIALIILLVFAFSIWGVGDIFRGYNANILAKIGNRELNAQNYLFNFNREVNRISNQLERIITTEEAINSGLHYQILDRSLV
-14 ELDSVAIKGGNTSLA
+14 ELSANAASDEIGLIASDDAIKKRILSTNAFKNAFNQFDRNTFEQIIRQNGLTEDSFLVLERDSHVLSQLSKSVFKDINPPSA
-29 KFDNNI
+29 LNDLLFRYQFERRNVDYI
-35 YYNFIDG
+35 I
-42 VMKYN
+42 
-47 SISNDFKKDTL
+47 ISPDE
-58 LSNISRKEIFYG
+58 ISQEDEVDKNEIEIFYNEN
-70 IIRNDLDGK
+70 INLYKTEETRDFSVISLNVSTLSK
-79 LWLFSENYLHYVYK
+79 L
-93 DLVTG
+93 
-98 NKKVNSL
+98 
-105 VFPDELR
+105 
-112 RTVFENVSKIDKST
+112 ENVSDEEINIFYEDNKYNYYEPEKRSYYLIPYFSNEDAIKA
-126 YILGTNNGYI
+126 I
-136 SLDLENYSLIPPK
+136 ENYS
-149 VQVNKIE
+149 
-156 SFKLN
+156 
-161 ESPNSI
+161 
-167 NKNEFIQL
+167 
-175 NFDSNNL
+175 SN
-182 NFYPSV
+182 
-188 SNYQKFQPITFE
+188 
-200 YLLDGYINEWTETS
+200 G
-214 ETPIITFNNLK
+214 
-225 PGSYQFKVRAKI
+225 
-237 GALYSENTES
+237 
-247 ISFSVE
+247 
-253 RPWYFS
+253 
-259 NFMIANYFL
+259 
-268 VFAIL
+268 
-273 FFFLNRSYEKYYQ
+273 
-286 EKEEKMMRINK
+286 
-297 SKLELI
+297 
-303 EFEKKQ
+303 
-309 ALMAV
+309 
-314 ENTKLQTDIESK
+314 DIE
-326 NRELAVSTMSM
+326 
-337 IKKNQF
+337 
-343 LSKIKSDLKKT
+343 KIL
-354 DNPDKIFSVI
+354 
-364 KMIDR
+364 IDR

-387 SESVSETAFNASL
+387 SESVSEAAFNTSL

-414 LIYVNE
+414 LVYVNE
-420 IVSEKEIKIEEIK
+420 IISEKEIKIEDIK

-462 GKTLEEIAEEKSLS
+462 GKTLEEISEEKSLS
-476 IESFKNINDVGQR
+476 INSYKNVNDTGQR
-489 IDGSIIKNPS
+489 MDGSIIKNPS

-538 QIPLNEAMENIKLS
+538 QISLNEAMENIKLY

-607 SNALSEIFKTE
+607 SKALSEIFKTE

>member
-1 MSINSNYTDVIDY
+1 MLDLLRKNATGPLGIALIILLVFAFSIWGVGDIFRGYNANILAKIGNRELNAQNYLFNFNREVNRISNQLERIVTTEEAINSGLHYQILDRSLV
-14 ELDSVAIKGGNTSLA
+14 ELSANAASDEIGLIASDDAIKKRILSTNA
-29 KFDNNI
+29 FKNAFNQFDRNI
-35 YYNFIDG
+35 FEQIIRQNGLTEDSFLVLERDSHVLSQLSKSVFKDINPPSALNDLLFRYQFERRNVDYII
-42 VMKYN
+42 
-47 SISNDFKKDTL
+47 ISPDE
-58 LSNISRKEIFYG
+58 ISKEDEIEKNEIEIFYNKNINLYKTEETRDFS
-70 IIRNDLDGK
+70 IISLNVSNLSK
-79 LWLFSENYLHYVYK
+79 L
-93 DLVTG
+93 
-98 NKKVNSL
+98 
-105 VFPDELR
+105 
-112 RTVFENVSKIDKST
+112 ENVSDEEINIFYEDNKYNYYEPEKRSYFLIPYFSNEDAIKA
-126 YILGTNNGYI
+126 
-136 SLDLENYSLIPPK
+136 LENYS
-149 VQVNKIE
+149 
-156 SFKLN
+156 
-161 ESPNSI
+161 
-167 NKNEFIQL
+167 
-175 NFDSNNL
+175 SN
-182 NFYPSV
+182 
-188 SNYQKFQPITFE
+188 
-200 YLLDGYINEWTETS
+200 G
-214 ETPIITFNNLK
+214 
-225 PGSYQFKVRAKI
+225 
-237 GALYSENTES
+237 
-247 ISFSVE
+247 
-253 RPWYFS
+253 
-259 NFMIANYFL
+259 
-268 VFAIL
+268 
-273 FFFLNRSYEKYYQ
+273 
-286 EKEEKMMRINK
+286 
-297 SKLELI
+297 
-303 EFEKKQ
+303 
-309 ALMAV
+309 
-314 ENTKLQTDIESK
+314 DIE
-326 NRELAVSTMSM
+326 
-337 IKKNQF
+337 
-343 LSKIKSDLKKT
+343 KIL
-354 DNPDKIFSVI
+354 
-364 KMIDR
+364 IDR

-381 TFDDGI
+381 TFDEGI
-387 SESVSETAFNASL
+387 SESVSEEAFNTSL

-420 IVSEKEIKIEEIK
+420 IISEKEIKIEEIK
-433 DQIIID
+433 DQIVID

-567 EIFDRLKEYNNNLD
+567 EIFDRLKEYNNNLE

-607 SNALSEIFKTE
+607 TKALSEIFKTE

-686 LNLLFENQEA
+686 LNLLFENQEV

>member
-1 MSINSNYTDVIDY
+1 MLDLLRKNATGPLGIALIILLVFAFSIWGVGDIFRGYNANILAKIGNRELNAQNYLFNFNREVNRISNQLERMVTTEEAINSGLHYQILDRSLV
-14 ELDSVAIKGGNTSLA
+14 ELSANAASDEIGLMASDDAIKKRILSTNA
-29 KFDNNI
+29 FKNAFNQFDRNI
-35 YYNFIDG
+35 FEQIIRQNGLTEDSFLVLERDSHVLSQLSKSVFKDINPPSALNDLLFRYQFERRNVDYIIISPDEISQEDEID
-42 VMKYN
+42 KN
-47 SISNDFKKDTL
+47 EI
-58 LSNISRKEIFYG
+58 EIFYNEN
-70 IIRNDLDGK
+70 INLYKTEETRDFSVISLNVSTLSK
-79 LWLFSENYLHYVYK
+79 L
-93 DLVTG
+93 
-98 NKKVNSL
+98 
-105 VFPDELR
+105 
-112 RTVFENVSKIDKST
+112 ENVSDEEINIFYEDNKYNYYEPEKRSYYLIPYFSNEDAIKA
-126 YILGTNNGYI
+126 
-136 SLDLENYSLIPPK
+136 LENYS
-149 VQVNKIE
+149 
-156 SFKLN
+156 
-161 ESPNSI
+161 
-167 NKNEFIQL
+167 
-175 NFDSNNL
+175 SNG
-182 NFYPSV
+182 
-188 SNYQKFQPITFE
+188 
-200 YLLDGYINEWTETS
+200 D
-214 ETPIITFNNLK
+214 
-225 PGSYQFKVRAKI
+225 
-237 GALYSENTES
+237 
-247 ISFSVE
+247 
-253 RPWYFS
+253 
-259 NFMIANYFL
+259 
-268 VFAIL
+268 
-273 FFFLNRSYEKYYQ
+273 
-286 EKEEKMMRINK
+286 
-297 SKLELI
+297 
-303 EFEKKQ
+303 
-309 ALMAV
+309 
-314 ENTKLQTDIESK
+314 
-326 NRELAVSTMSM
+326 
-337 IKKNQF
+337 IKKI
-343 LSKIKSDLKKT
+343 L
-354 DNPDKIFSVI
+354 
-364 KMIDR
+364 IDR

-387 SESVSETAFNASL
+387 SESISETAFNASL

-420 IVSEKEIKIEEIK
+420 IISEKEIKIEEIK
-433 DQIIID
+433 DQIVID

-450 SLYGEIEDLRAE
+450 SLYGKIEDLRAE

-476 IESFKNINDVGQR
+476 IESFQNINDFGQR
-489 IDGSIIKNPS
+489 IDGSIINNPS
-499 LEELINLIFL
+499 LEELINLVFL

-519 EDSEGNLNFF
+519 EDNEGNLNFF

-567 EIFDRLKEYNNNLD
+567 ETFDRLKEYNNNLD

-607 SNALSEIFKTE
+607 SKALGEIFKTE

>member
-1 MSINSNYTDVIDY
+1 MLDLLRKNATGPLGIALIILLVFAFSIWGVGDIFRGYNANILAKIGNRELNAQNYLFNFNREVNRISNQLERIVTTEEAINSGLHYQILDRSLV
-14 ELDSVAIKGGNTSLA
+14 ELSANAASDEIGLIASDDAIKKRILSTNA
-29 KFDNNI
+29 FKNAFNQFDRNI
-35 YYNFIDG
+35 FEQIIRQNGLTEDSFLVLERDSHVLSQLSKSVFKDINPPSALNDLLFRYQFERRNVDYII
-42 VMKYN
+42 
-47 SISNDFKKDTL
+47 ISPDE
-58 LSNISRKEIFYG
+58 ISQEDEVDKNEIEIFYNEN
-70 IIRNDLDGK
+70 INLYKTEETRD
-79 LWLFSENYLHYVYK
+79 FSVI
-93 DLVTG
+93 
-98 NKKVNSL
+98 SL
-105 VFPDELR
+105 
-112 RTVFENVSKIDKST
+112 NVSTLSKLEKISDEEINIFYEDNKYNYYEPEKRS
-126 YILGTNNGYI
+126 YYLIPYFSNEDAI
-136 SLDLENYSLIPPK
+136 KALENYS
-149 VQVNKIE
+149 
-156 SFKLN
+156 
-161 ESPNSI
+161 
-167 NKNEFIQL
+167 
-175 NFDSNNL
+175 SN
-182 NFYPSV
+182 
-188 SNYQKFQPITFE
+188 
-200 YLLDGYINEWTETS
+200 G
-214 ETPIITFNNLK
+214 
-225 PGSYQFKVRAKI
+225 
-237 GALYSENTES
+237 
-247 ISFSVE
+247 
-253 RPWYFS
+253 
-259 NFMIANYFL
+259 
-268 VFAIL
+268 
-273 FFFLNRSYEKYYQ
+273 
-286 EKEEKMMRINK
+286 
-297 SKLELI
+297 
-303 EFEKKQ
+303 
-309 ALMAV
+309 
-314 ENTKLQTDIESK
+314 DIE
-326 NRELAVSTMSM
+326 
-337 IKKNQF
+337 
-343 LSKIKSDLKKT
+343 KIL
-354 DNPDKIFSVI
+354 
-364 KMIDR
+364 IDR

-420 IVSEKEIKIEEIK
+420 IISEKEIKIEEIK

-476 IESFKNINDVGQR
+476 IESFQNINDVGQR

-499 LEELINLIFL
+499 LEELINLVFL

-519 EDSEGNLNFF
+519 EDNEGNLNFF

-538 QIPLNEAMENIKLS
+538 QIPINEAMESIRLS

-607 SNALSEIFKTE
+607 SMALSEIFKTE

-627 AIGNSIVIG
+627 AIGNSVVIG